1 MMDLTTRIAYR
12 LHGQE
17 RERVETLGE
26 ILKWTWADAEDC
38 MGFGEMEEAMRARG
52 DLPAYGEDEDE
63 LDEAKEF
70 NLERDYGKVTLE
82 DLSNLLDDSHVYIWR
97 RPSMSNADFR
107 AMREYLGLPA
117 QWLAERFEVNTRTVQ
132 KWDSGE
138 ALIPKEIS
146 EEMRSLEFDTRLVVA
161 RFVDELHDNGEMC
174 FEIPRTHEDLEEME
188 EHADMPLDWWRM
200 VGARVRTERGGFLE
214 WM

>member
-1 MMDLTTRIAYR
+1 MHLATRVAYR
-12 LHGQE
+12 YHGQG
-17 RERVETLGE
+17 RERVETLAE
-26 ILKWTWADAEDC
+26 ILAWTRADERA
-38 MGFGEMEEAMRARG
+38 MYSFGEMEEAMRTRG

-70 NLERDYGKVTLE
+70 DLERDFAKVTLE
-82 DLSNLLDDSHVYIWR
+82 DLSNLLDDSHVCIWK

-117 QWLAERFEVNTRTVQ
+117 QWLADRFEVNTRTVQ

-138 ALIPKEIS
+138 ARIPEGIS
-146 EEMRSLEFDTRLVVA
+146 SKMEALESFTGGVVA
-161 RFVDELHDNGEMC
+161 RFVDELRDDAEMY
-174 FEIPRTHEDLEEME
+174 FEIPRTHEDLEEMDE
-188 EHADMPLDWWRM
+188 YADMPLDWWRM
-200 VGARVRTERGGFLE
+200 VGARVRTMRGGFLE